1 MAELLKDP
9 RFADIPKNPKF
20 RGMPKNER
28 KIKID
33 KRFSSMLKNKEFR
46 VVYTVD
52 KRGRPVNQ
60 SSSENLRKYYDL
72 SSEDDTDDDDDDDDD
87 NNDGDNEIDDQVE
100 SDNSTKNK
108 KLSKKKESVKA
119 DKKIKVV
126 EKKKVSKN
134 EKINNKKIKKKTC
147 VKKDETDS
155 SETEIDDIDNDVLG
169 ENVDYETNNSSA
181 TDDDANDS
189 NVEKPE
195 VIKNK
200 IDKKKENMK
209 NTNAK
214 LKSKV
219 SEKLKDLSVDYARGK
234 GVLLSSSSSEEESSE
249 EEEEDIDHNWGEL
262 DKDAEQVDEPT
273 ERLALCNMDWDKIRA
288 VDLMVLFT
296 SFLPPG
302 GLVRSV
308 TIYPTEFGLE
318 RMKEEDIKGPIEITE
333 AKRIKD
339 NNLNNETDEND
350 QDSNNQMEKIRQ
362 YQLNRLKYYVAVI
375 VFDSKSSAEKIY
387 TALDG
392 IEYESTATKIDLRV
406 ITDDK
411 VFNQEPKEVC
421 DKYPD
426 VSKYKPRN
434 FITTALQQVN
444 VKSTWD
450 ENNMGRQEFIKKINS
465 GQLDEISN
473 DLIST
478 YVKLSSSDDDDLDN
492 ENFDNSNDEIKFK
505 NDKKQS
511 RIDRFRSLLKEMEEN
526 DNKKEED
533 EYEIECTWGLNLKEK
548 SEKLV
553 EEKMN
558 NKDELAPFDKY
569 LLKRKEKKKS
579 KIQEKKKKLG
589 NVSDSEDSIPSDI
602 DMNDPYFKNEIM
614 KIKSNKTNNKK
625 SKKTSTLCNDDNDDD
640 KDKQDN
646 AELELLLLDKEDEKL
661 KNHFDMN
668 KIEENEASSKSKK
681 KRLRKKKTEV
691 NKNNCQ
697 DNFTVNVDDPRFVA
711 IYSSHDYNIDP
722 TDPHY
727 RKTKGTEALVK
738 EKLKRRVKNDNTI
751 EEAPTKRPKDN
762 KTLNVDVEALV
773 NRVKYNTKNMS
784 KNKKK

>member
-9 RFADIPKNPKF
+9 RFAGIPKNPKF

-33 KRFSSMLKNKEFR
+33 KRFSSMLKNEEFR

-72 SSEDDTDDDDDDDDD
+72 SSEDDTAAADDDND

-100 SDNSTKNK
+100 SDNSTKNR

-119 DKKIKVV
+119 DKKIKNL
-126 EKKKVSKN
+126 EKKKVNKN
-134 EKINNKKIKKKTC
+134 EKIKKKTC

-155 SETEIDDIDNDVLG
+155 SKMKIDDIEKVN
-169 ENVDYETNNSSA
+169 YETNSSA
-181 TDDDANDS
+181 ETDDDENYSD
-189 NVEKPE
+189 VDKPE

-200 IDKKKENMK
+200 IDKIKNKENK
-209 NTNAK
+209 KKNNTNIK

-249 EEEEDIDHNWGEL
+249 EEEENIEHNWGEL
-262 DKDAEQVDEPT
+262 DKNVEQVDEPT

-308 TIYPTEFGLE
+308 TIYPTEFGIE

-333 AKRIKD
+333 AKKTQD
-339 NNLNNETDEND
+339 NNNLNNETDEND
-350 QDSNNQMEKIRQ
+350 QESDNQMEKIRQ

-375 VFDSKSSAEKIY
+375 VLDSKSSAEKIY

-411 VFNQEPKEVC
+411 VFNQKPKEVC

-465 GQLDEISN
+465 GQLDDISS
-473 DLIST
+473 DVIST
-478 YVKLSSSDDDDLDN
+478 YVKLSSSDDDSDN
-492 ENFDNSNDEIKFK
+492 ENLDNSNDGIKFK

-526 DNKKEED
+526 DNKKKED
-533 EYEIECTWGLNLKEK
+533 DIEIECTWGLNLKEK

-553 EEKMN
+553 EKKMN

-579 KIQEKKKKLG
+579 KIEEKKKKLG

-602 DMNDPYFKNEIM
+602 DINDPYFKNEIM
-614 KIKSNKTNNKK
+614 KIKSNKTKNKK
-625 SKKTSTLCNDDNDDD
+625 SKKNSTLCNDDTDDD
-640 KDKQDN
+640 ENKQDN
-646 AELELLLLDKEDEKL
+646 AELELLLLDREDEKL

-681 KRLRKKKTEV
+681 KRLRKKKTEED
-691 NKNNCQ
+691 KNNCQ

-711 IYSSHDYNIDP
+711 IYSSHEYNIDP

-738 EKLKRRVKNDNTI
+738 EKLKRRVKNDNPI
-751 EEAPTKRPKDN
+751 EVTFFC
-762 KTLNVDVEALV
+762 LL
-773 NRVKYNTKNMS
+773 S
-784 KNKKK
+784 SS